1 MLEEIAVFLKSVPP
15 FQFLP
20 EDILNDVALGVEVA
34 YYPRETA
41 ILHQDGPPSTF
52 LMVIR
57 KGGVKVSVGS
67 GEEEIVLDYRAEGD
81 IVGFLSIVS
90 ADKSRTNVVTIE
102 DTTVYQIDREKLLPL
117 LDSNATFREYYL
129 KSFLPKF
136 IDTAFAHMGYKG
148 PLHAGGDKLLFTT
161 PVGELGARDVVTA
174 RDTVSIRE
182 AAALMSARNI
192 SSLILLDAAG
202 APSGIV
208 TDRDLRDKVTSVGRE
223 ISEDVGGIMSRLL
236 FTIEAHRL
244 AFEALLTM
252 IRHDIHHLVVLEG
265 GHLQGVVT
273 NHDLM
278 LLQGTSPLSLTR
290 DIEAQQSVEGVVSA
304 ARKIN
309 DMVTLLLKEGAK
321 ASNITRMVT
330 EINDRLVVKLLQFA
344 ERTLGPPPLNYCWI
358 TFGSEGR
365 REQTFKT
372 DQDNA
377 LIYEDPR
384 TPEQQAAA
392 GDYFGRFA
400 AFVNDNLVRCG
411 FPECPGNYMA
421 RNPEWCQPLAVW
433 RGYFSRWIGAPTEEA
448 ILRSVILFDF
458 RPAGGNL
465 ELGQAL
471 KAHLQH
477 AVAGQSIFLKKMAD
491 LAVSVRPPLGFF
503 KTFVVLRSGEH
514 KDQLDLKKKCI
525 TPLINVVRLYSLQEG
540 IPETSTLERIHAL
553 RERDTVVR
561 EFADELV
568 QAYEFFLLLRI
579 HHQYDQ
585 IQAGAAPDNFIN
597 PKELSNLQKRIFR
610 DSCQT
615 IATVL
620 DAASRQYNPG
630 MRM

>member
-1 MLEEIAVFLKSVPP
+1 MF
-15 FQFLP
+15 
-20 EDILNDVALGVEVA
+20 
-34 YYPRETA
+34 
-41 ILHQDGPPSTF
+41 
-52 LMVIR
+52 
-57 KGGVKVSVGS
+57 
-67 GEEEIVLDYRAEGD
+67 
-81 IVGFLSIVS
+81 
-90 ADKSRTNVVTIE
+90 
-102 DTTVYQIDREKLLPL
+102 
-117 LDSNATFREYYL
+117 
-129 KSFLPKF
+129 
-136 IDTAFAHMGYKG
+136 
-148 PLHAGGDKLLFTT
+148 
-161 PVGELGARDVVTA
+161 
-174 RDTVSIRE
+174 
-182 AAALMSARNI
+182 
-192 SSLILLDAAG
+192 
-202 APSGIV
+202 
-208 TDRDLRDKVTSVGRE
+208 
-223 ISEDVGGIMSRLL
+223 
-236 FTIEAHRL
+236 
-244 AFEALLTM
+244 
-252 IRHDIHHLVVLEG
+252 
-265 GHLQGVVT
+265 VT

-290 DIEAQQSVEGVVSA
+290 DIEAQQSIEGVVSA

-330 EINDRLVVKLLQFA
+330 EINDRLVVKLLQLA
-344 ERTLGPPPLNYCWI
+344 ERTLGPPPLGYCWI

-392 GDYFGRFA
+392 GEYFGTFA
-400 AFVNDNLVRCG
+400 AFVNDTLVRCG

-465 ELGQAL
+465 DLGQAL

-540 IPETSTLERIHAL
+540 IPRRRPSRGSTPCARATRSSGSSPTNWCRRTSSSSCCGFTTSTARS
-553 RERDTVVR
+553 RPGRR
-561 EFADELV
+561 
-568 QAYEFFLLLRI
+568 R
-579 HHQYDQ
+579 
-585 IQAGAAPDNFIN
+585 
-597 PKELSNLQKRIFR
+597 
-610 DSCQT
+610 T
-615 IATVL
+615 ISSTRRNSPISRRGSSATP
-620 DAASRQYNPG
+620 ARPSPRSWTRPTG
-630 MRM
+630 STTPE